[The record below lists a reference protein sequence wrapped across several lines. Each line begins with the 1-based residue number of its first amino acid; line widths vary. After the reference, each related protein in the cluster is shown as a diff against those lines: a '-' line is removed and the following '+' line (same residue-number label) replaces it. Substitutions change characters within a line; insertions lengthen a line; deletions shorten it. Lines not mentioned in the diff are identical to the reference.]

1 MRNVL
6 KKSLQNLIS
15 PVGWACEKGMLSNK
29 KHPKWHTI
37 TSICALV
44 LASYVGYKN
53 YENVTDLTSYKQ
65 IFGLVQN
72 ADVPN
77 YALNKIYCNIP
88 TRSSKKEFSRKVT
101 VAVCADEEIR
111 DLYSSV
117 KKDWKRGLDIILKLP
132 FERFKKAYGID
143 FQTTEYLEWGS
154 NDELKSEDGDIY
166 KLLAESRKEIKTNA
180 DIVIAFTGQ
189 DTMKT
194 RHIPGTNESLIYGK
208 SSLSYPFGRNVL
220 IGYANDRTENIAD
233 LLEELAHVFGANH
246 KEGETCVSIKE
257 MGPFTYFVLE
267 NGVSETIKKH
277 KPRIFLKF

>member
-132 FERFKKAYGID
+132 FERFNKAYGID

-154 NDELKSEDGDIY
+154 NDEL
-166 KLLAESRKEIKTNA
+166 
-180 DIVIAFTGQ
+180 
-189 DTMKT
+189 
-194 RHIPGTNESLIYGK
+194 
-208 SSLSYPFGRNVL
+208 
-220 IGYANDRTENIAD
+220 
-233 LLEELAHVFGANH
+233 
-246 KEGETCVSIKE
+246 
-257 MGPFTYFVLE
+257 
-267 NGVSETIKKH
+267 
-277 KPRIFLKF
+277 